1 MKISSNNLHT
11 NINFRA
17 HYYKVEPKTQQFS
30 IQIDEKP
37 DFGIAP
43 YLVYQNSDNEIEEIE
58 MEQDGSRYSS
68 AIYLGYIKP
77 NASIKY
83 HIQYADTGTLDKKD
97 GKDYSIFPYK
107 IQQKALIQTRKQH
120 NQPMIHALNSGK
132 TVGKILFKDRFS
144 VTDSLDYINEPTII
158 VTDTFHSILRNP
170 NIVGL
175 IFTTFDSGALS
186 HMSTQFRNNTDV
198 CGSVFEPKLIEQ
210 LKQYNG
216 KNVEIELS
224 DDNLMVNI
232 TNKTGTAKKFPQI
245 TIPHQKPIDKILQ
258 SNEYSTDFVGAKA
271 LNLRK
276 LEELAQ
282 TNKIDAIVPK
292 SIALPHAWI
301 QHLFDEN
308 IGQQQEYERNKKYYQ
323 TKEQAHAEYEKHFE
337 EKMKFLIET
346 MKKNGLNTNAEYVI
360 VRSSFNGEDLS
371 NYSAAGL
378 YDSGI
383 AQITPQSL
391 YEKIIEVAQ
400 SKWSE
405 DAIYSRQQQN
415 IPSEEIKPTVI
426 IQDYI
431 KPEYKFT
438 LYTDFNNS
446 NKIRIEMYS
455 DEMVDATEVVQPHVF
470 EYDKQ
475 TQELTYKSIQMGYPT
490 VEFDENLNI
499 LELDEAKYDLISRP
513 YIFTLLYKL
522 VENAIAI
529 EKEFGHPQ
537 DIEGGFLTDKIY
549 LWQTRNI
556 VN

>member
-1 MKISSNNLHT
+1 MVYT
-11 NINFRA
+11 NE
-17 HYYKVEPKTQQFS
+17 Y
-30 IQIDEKP
+30 
-37 DFGIAP
+37 
-43 YLVYQNSDNEIEEIE
+43 NETEEIE
-58 MEQDGSRYSS
+58 MHKEENRYSS
-68 AIYLGYIKP
+68 DVYLGYIQP
-77 NASIKY
+77 NVPVKY
-83 HIQYADTGTLDKKD
+83 HIKYADTGTLDKKE
-97 GKDYSIFPYK
+97 GKDYSVIPYT

-120 NQPMIHALNSGK
+120 NQPMVHALNSGK
-132 TVGKILFKDRFS
+132 VVGKILFKDRFR

-158 VTDTFHSILRNP
+158 VTDTFHSVLQNP

-175 IFTTFDSGALS
+175 IFTAFDSGALS

-198 CGSVFEPKLIEQ
+198 CGSVFEPQLIEQ

-216 KNVEIELS
+216 KTVEVELS
-224 DDNLMVNI
+224 DDNLTINK
-232 TNKTGTAKKFPQI
+232 TNKTGTVKKTKKIIIPQ
-245 TIPHQKPIDKILQ
+245 QEAIDKILE
-258 SNEYSTDFVGAKA
+258 SNEYSAKYVGAKA

-282 TNKIDAIVPK
+282 TKKIDAIVPK

-323 TKEQAHAEYEKHFE
+323 TKEQAHAEYEEHFE
-337 EKMKFLIET
+337 EKMKSLIAS
-346 MKKNGLNTNAEYVI
+346 MKKSGLNTNTEYVI

-383 AQITPQSL
+383 TQITPQSL

-405 DAIYSRQQQN
+405 NAIYSRQQQN

-455 DEMVDATEVVQPHVF
+455 DEMVDATEVVEPHVF

-475 TQELTYKSIQMGYPT
+475 TQKLTYKSIQMGYPT
-490 VEFDENLNI
+490 VEFDEDLNI
-499 LELDEAKYDLISRP
+499 LEQDKVKYDLIARP
-513 YIFTLLYKL
+513 NIFGLLYKL
-522 VENAIAI
+522 VQNAITI

-537 DIEGGFLTDKIY
+537 DIEGGFLDNEIY